1 LPGDTG
7 LILADAF
14 DAEVVRMAPE
24 TPLPAARRKVVLR
37 TFARTAAG
45 RLQLL
50 RDPTA
55 LV

>member
-1 LPGDTG
+1 MPDGTG

-24 TPLPAARRKVVLR
+24 TPLTGARRKVVLR
-37 TFARTAAG
+37 IFARTAAG
-45 RLQLL
+45 RLQLM
-50 RDPTA
+50 RDPAA